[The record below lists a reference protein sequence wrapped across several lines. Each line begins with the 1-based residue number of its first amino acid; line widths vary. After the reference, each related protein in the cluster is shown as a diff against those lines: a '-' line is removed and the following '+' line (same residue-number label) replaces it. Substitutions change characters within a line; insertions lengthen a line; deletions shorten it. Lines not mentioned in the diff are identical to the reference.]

1 MTNNPYKTSEVDL
14 QSQTLRAET
23 RPVLLLLTTLV
34 LVALAFYCFY
44 SVYLIA
50 DRSANYIQSSEQLEE
65 LSNRIETRELTLKRE
80 SLIKYFDANR
90 EAVEEELEL
99 QNGAFLGFSFIGLV
113 LIIVAV
119 LQLVTFKNTRK

>member
-1 MTNNPYKTSEVDL
+1 MSNNPYKTSEVDL

-50 DRSANYIQSSEQLEE
+50 DRSANYIQSIEQLEE